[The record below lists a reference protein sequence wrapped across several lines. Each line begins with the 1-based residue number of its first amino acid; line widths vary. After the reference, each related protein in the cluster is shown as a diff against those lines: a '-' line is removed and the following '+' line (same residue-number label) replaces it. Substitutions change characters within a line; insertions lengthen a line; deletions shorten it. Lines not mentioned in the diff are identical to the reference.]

1 MKNRVRQLREEQGLT
16 QKQLGEKVNVSRQ
29 AINAVETG
37 KFDPSLWLAYDIAQ
51 LFIEVEFNFA
61 DQHQRILDFIEAN
74 QPKAACCQERGR
86 LTGGFHLLIFSGAKL
101 CIKERGCGFRA

>member
-1 MKNRVRQLREEQGLT
+1 MKNQVRQLREDRGLT

-51 LFIEVEFNFA
+51 LFGRTIEEVF
-61 DQHQRILDFIEAN
+61 DFKES
-74 QPKAACCQERGR
+74 ER
-86 LTGGFHLLIFSGAKL
+86 K
-101 CIKERGCGFRA
+101 

>member
-1 MKNRVRQLREEQGLT
+1 MKNRVRQLREERGLT

-51 LFIEVEFNFA
+51 LFDMSIEEVF
-61 DQHQRILDFIEAN
+61 DFKES
-74 QPKAACCQERGR
+74 ER
-86 LTGGFHLLIFSGAKL
+86 KL
-101 CIKERGCGFRA
+101 EG

>member
-51 LFIEVEFNFA
+51 LFNKSSEEVF
-61 DQHQRILDFIEAN
+61 DFKES
-74 QPKAACCQERGR
+74 ER
-86 LTGGFHLLIFSGAKL
+86 K
-101 CIKERGCGFRA
+101 

>member
-51 LFIEVEFNFA
+51 LFGMSIEDVF
-61 DQHQRILDFIEAN
+61 DFKES
-74 QPKAACCQERGR
+74 ER
-86 LTGGFHLLIFSGAKL
+86 K
-101 CIKERGCGFRA
+101 

>member
-16 QKQLGEKVNVSRQ
+16 QKQLGEKVSRQ

-51 LFIEVEFNFA
+51 LFNKSIEEVF
-61 DQHQRILDFIEAN
+61 DFKES
-74 QPKAACCQERGR
+74 ER
-86 LTGGFHLLIFSGAKL
+86 K
-101 CIKERGCGFRA
+101 

>member
-1 MKNRVRQLREEQGLT
+1 MLKNRVRQLREEQGLT

-51 LFIEVEFNFA
+51 LFGMSIEEVF
-61 DQHQRILDFIEAN
+61 DFKES
-74 QPKAACCQERGR
+74 ER
-86 LTGGFHLLIFSGAKL
+86 K
-101 CIKERGCGFRA
+101 

>member
-1 MKNRVRQLREEQGLT
+1 MNLKNRVRQLREERGLT

-51 LFIEVEFNFA
+51 LFDMSIEEVF
-61 DQHQRILDFIEAN
+61 DFKES
-74 QPKAACCQERGR
+74 ER
-86 LTGGFHLLIFSGAKL
+86 KL
-101 CIKERGCGFRA
+101 EG

>member
-1 MKNRVRQLREEQGLT
+1 MNLKNRVRQLREERGLT

-51 LFIEVEFNFA
+51 LFDMSIEKVF
-61 DQHQRILDFIEAN
+61 DFKES
-74 QPKAACCQERGR
+74 ER
-86 LTGGFHLLIFSGAKL
+86 K
-101 CIKERGCGFRA
+101 

>member
-37 KFDPSLWLAYDIAQ
+37 KFDPSLWLAYYIAQ
-51 LFIEVEFNFA
+51 LFNKSIEEVF
-61 DQHQRILDFIEAN
+61 DFKES
-74 QPKAACCQERGR
+74 ER
-86 LTGGFHLLIFSGAKL
+86 K
-101 CIKERGCGFRA
+101 

>member
-1 MKNRVRQLREEQGLT
+1 MNLKNRVRQLREEHGLT

-51 LFIEVEFNFA
+51 LFNKSIEEVF
-61 DQHQRILDFIEAN
+61 DFKES
-74 QPKAACCQERGR
+74 ER
-86 LTGGFHLLIFSGAKL
+86 K
-101 CIKERGCGFRA
+101 

>member
-1 MKNRVRQLREEQGLT
+1 MNLKNRVRQLREERGLT

-51 LFIEVEFNFA
+51 LFDMSIEEVF
-61 DQHQRILDFIEAN
+61 DFKES
-74 QPKAACCQERGR
+74 ER
-86 LTGGFHLLIFSGAKL
+86 K
-101 CIKERGCGFRA
+101 

>member
-1 MKNRVRQLREEQGLT
+1 MKNRVRQLREKQGLT

-51 LFIEVEFNFA
+51 LFNQSIEEVF
-61 DQHQRILDFIEAN
+61 DFKES
-74 QPKAACCQERGR
+74 ER
-86 LTGGFHLLIFSGAKL
+86 K
-101 CIKERGCGFRA
+101 

>member
-51 LFIEVEFNFA
+51 LCNKSIEEVF
-61 DQHQRILDFIEAN
+61 DFKES
-74 QPKAACCQERGR
+74 ER
-86 LTGGFHLLIFSGAKL
+86 K
-101 CIKERGCGFRA
+101 

>member
-51 LFIEVEFNFA
+51 LFNKNIEEVF
-61 DQHQRILDFIEAN
+61 DFKES
-74 QPKAACCQERGR
+74 ER
-86 LTGGFHLLIFSGAKL
+86 K
-101 CIKERGCGFRA
+101 

>member
-1 MKNRVRQLREEQGLT
+1 MKNQVRQLREEQGLT

-51 LFIEVEFNFA
+51 LFNKRIEEVF
-61 DQHQRILDFIEAN
+61 DFKES
-74 QPKAACCQERGR
+74 ER
-86 LTGGFHLLIFSGAKL
+86 K
-101 CIKERGCGFRA
+101 

>member
-51 LFIEVEFNFA
+51 LDNKSIEEVF
-61 DQHQRILDFIEAN
+61 DFKES
-74 QPKAACCQERGR
+74 ER
-86 LTGGFHLLIFSGAKL
+86 K
-101 CIKERGCGFRA
+101 

>member
-37 KFDPSLWLAYDIAQ
+37 KFDPSLLLVYDIAQ
-51 LFIEVEFNFA
+51 LFNKSIEEVF
-61 DQHQRILDFIEAN
+61 DFKES
-74 QPKAACCQERGR
+74 ER
-86 LTGGFHLLIFSGAKL
+86 K
-101 CIKERGCGFRA
+101 

>member
-1 MKNRVRQLREEQGLT
+1 MNLKNRVRQLREERGLT

-51 LFIEVEFNFA
+51 LFDMSIEDVF
-61 DQHQRILDFIEAN
+61 DFKES
-74 QPKAACCQERGR
+74 ER
-86 LTGGFHLLIFSGAKL
+86 K
-101 CIKERGCGFRA
+101 